1 MTPVLTCVYT
11 AANSGGDQ
19 SSKSPRIDAAG
30 ELFRNI
36 VRMAEG
42 PLNSP
47 TLILVANYF
56 VIIVRTSEGPLNP
69 PTLGDFEDLPPPQN
83 DAAGE
88 LFCNIVITA
97 EGPLNPPILGDF
109 EDMLPQNW
117 GLGGL
122 KNPRF
127 IANISKC

>member
-1 MTPVLTCVYT
+1 MRKLGKCV
-11 AANSGGDQ
+11 AFWKP
-19 SSKSPRIDAAG
+19 SSPNPFSP
-30 ELFRNI
+30 
-36 VRMAEG
+36 
-42 PLNSP
+42 
-47 TLILVANYF
+47 
-56 VIIVRTSEGPLNP
+56 
-69 PTLGDFEDLPPPQN
+69 

-88 LFCNIVITA
+88 LFCNIVVTA

>member
-69 PTLGDFEDLPPPQN
+69 PTLGDFEDL
-83 DAAGE
+83 
-88 LFCNIVITA
+88 
-97 EGPLNPPILGDF
+97 
-109 EDMLPQNW
+109 LPQNW
-117 GLGGL
+117 GLGAS
-122 KNPRF
+122 KNPHF
-127 IANISKC
+127 GANISKC